1 MSLAHAIV
9 EYIHDHVGAKTL
21 FSTHYHELTRLEE
34 TLPRV
39 VNVHARCVEK
49 DGKVVFLH
57 RIEPG
62 RADRSYGI
70 QVAELAGMPQE
81 VIRRAKVILD
91 ELEGQA
97 ETAAAVQQLE
107 LFPSVPETVVRTET
121 VPETDL
127 SETEREVLKE
137 LAEWDL
143 MGSTPLDAMQLIHRL
158 QQRLKSIR
166 V

>member
-1 MSLAHAIV
+1 
-9 EYIHDHVGAKTL
+9 
-21 FSTHYHELTRLEE
+21 
-34 TLPRV
+34 
-39 VNVHARCVEK
+39 
-49 DGKVVFLH
+49 VVFLH

-70 QVAELAGMPQE
+70 QVAELAGLPQE
-81 VIRRAKVILD
+81 VIRRAKVILN

-107 LFPSVPETVVRTET
+107 LFPAVPEPAARTEP
-121 VPETDL
+121 VPESDL

-158 QQRLKSIR
+158 QQRLKSNR
-166 V
+166 A